1 MRFILAIFAFV
12 VATALIGIG
21 IAERTV
27 FLPPS
32 SLKVETTQPVS
43 TPYVFIS
50 SDVLKAQ
57 GGDQTLTLS
66 GSTKVF
72 AAYGRTDDVLAWLNG
87 SSYAALAFQ
96 PGDKPSLTSAIVPA
110 DAAGAAN
117 VASGAANPA
126 GSDLWLEEYSTD
138 ASMTRTFNL
147 PAGYSLIV
155 ADDGTAP
162 APTTVGISWPLD
174 NSTPAAVPLILAGAV
189 FLLAGLVLL
198 LLGLNHMKKSRGPRR
213 KPPALPRGTRFSPS
227 RTNAIESGV
236 KRGRR
241 SISRFTGS
249 AVPALVLCVVVGGG
263 SVQSQGALADTATPV
278 PVATGGTATAT
289 PSTTAGETTG
299 TPTPVPTP
307 ASGPPPVVSE
317 TQLDTILSKVSATT
331 TAADA
336 ASDATALAARFS
348 GPALELRTA
357 TYTIRAADAAYPA
370 PQAIPVGPASVVL
383 PQATESWP
391 RTVFAIAKNTAD
403 ATIAPLSVMLVQ
415 STPRS
420 AYKVYYAIPLE
431 PDTTLPPV
439 APATVG
445 TSRLADDSK
454 LLSLTPAEVATGYA
468 DILAIGD
475 QSPYFAKFDATG
487 DTLRTSVGVDY
498 KNAKK
503 AALPNTASIEFSKVA
518 GIGQSI
524 ALATNQ
530 SGAIVALN
538 IRESEVVKPVEA
550 GATVSP
556 EGAVKA
562 ASGVTETSK
571 GTQAIYDY
579 QLLFYIPPSGDTSK
593 VRLLGFAQGLLS
605 AKELP

>member
-27 FLPPS
+27 LLPPS
-32 SLKVETTQPVS
+32 SLKVETSQSVS
-43 TPYVFIS
+43 TPYVYID
-50 SDVLKAQ
+50 SDVLKAL
-57 GGDQTLTLS
+57 GGDQTVTLS
-66 GSTKVF
+66 GSPKVF
-72 AAYGRTDDVLAWLNG
+72 VAYGRTDDVKAWLNG
-87 SSYAALAFQ
+87 SSFAQIDFQ
-96 PGDKPSLTSAIVPA
+96 GGDKPSLTSTIVPA
-110 DAAGAAN
+110 DTTTAAAAN
-117 VASGAANPA
+117 VTSGSANPA
-126 GSDLWLEEYSTD
+126 GSDLWLEEYSADT
-138 ASMTRTFNL
+138 SMSRTFNL

-162 APTTVGISWPLD
+162 APTTVSISWPLD
-174 NSTPAAVPLILAGAV
+174 NSTPAAMPLILAGAV

-236 KRGRR
+236 RRGRR
-241 SISRFTGS
+241 SITRFTGTV
-249 AVPALVLCVVVGGG
+249 APALVLCVVAAGGV
-263 SVQSQGALADTATPV
+263 SVPAQGALADTATPV
-278 PVATGGTATAT
+278 PVSTDGTPAPSST
-289 PSTTAGETTG
+289 PSETTG

-307 ASGPPPVVSE
+307 ESGPPPVVSE
-317 TQLDTILSKVSATT
+317 TQLDAVLARVSATT

-336 ASDATALAARFS
+336 ASDATALAARVT

-357 TYTIRAADAAYPA
+357 TYKIRAADPSYPA
-370 PQAIPVGPASVVL
+370 PQVIPVGPASVVL

-391 RTVFAIAKNTAD
+391 RTVFAIAENTD
-403 ATIAPLSVMLVQ
+403 ATVAPLSLMMVQ
-415 STPRS
+415 DTPRS

-454 LLSLTPAEVATGYA
+454 LLSITPADAATGYA
-468 DILAIGD
+468 DILAVGD
-475 QSPYFAKFDATG
+475 QSPYFDKFDATG

-503 AALPNTASIEFSKVA
+503 AALPNTASIEFAKVA
-518 GIGQSI
+518 GAGEIIS
-524 ALATNQ
+524 LATNQ

-538 IRESEVVKPVEA
+538 IRESETVKVVEA

-556 EGAVKA
+556 EGGVKA
-562 ASGVTETSK
+562 ASGVTSSTK
-571 GTQAIYDY
+571 GTEAIYDY